1 MPSRLAQ
8 LFRKSYIPHSPIL
21 RQAFLSSP
29 RRLIRMPMAHSQAL
43 QTAASPDL
51 RTSTRSLEDLQL
63 ESSFTSELPGDPILK
78 NRRRQVEGAFYS
90 YASPTA
96 TNTEPSTVAFSPE
109 VAQIIGLDPEECR
122 RPEFAAIF
130 SGNAPVPQGVRP
142 YAQNYGGHQFGM
154 WAGQLGD
161 GRAISL
167 GQAVGPD
174 GLPYEL
180 QLKGAGETPYS
191 RMADGRA
198 VMRSS
203 VREFVASEAMHHLG
217 IPTTRALSLVGTG
230 DKVLRDMFY
239 NGNAKYEPGAVVCR
253 VSPSFVRFGTFQ
265 LPAMRGGDQLPLV
278 RTLADYVIRHLYPH
292 LEGKA
297 DNYAELLREVVR
309 RTASL
314 VAQWQAV
321 GFVHGVGNTDNF
333 SILGETIDYGP
344 YGFLE
349 RFDPDFTPNTT
360 DLSGRRYTYR
370 NQTMIGHWNSAQL
383 ANAFI
388 TGGLLDQAT
397 AQEIV
402 DSYADIMT
410 EQYTSRMAR
419 KLGLREYRKE
429 LAVGLITLMYED
441 KADFTN
447 TFRAM
452 AAVSADDEPS
462 TVPAAL
468 DEALEGLPAER
479 QGAWGKWLDEY
490 RAQLRAEGRS
500 AEERQREQ
508 NSANPCYVPRNQV
521 MQEAIR
527 EAEAGN
533 FQEVKDLMQVLERP
547 FDEQPGAEKYRVAAP
562 REVRMGVELLSCSS

>member
-1 MPSRLAQ
+1 MPAIHSRAVQTEAAQ
-8 LFRKSYIPHSPIL
+8 QQKTGLK
-21 RQAFLSSP
+21 
-29 RRLIRMPMAHSQAL
+29 
-43 QTAASPDL
+43 
-51 RTSTRSLEDLQL
+51 SLEDLQL
-63 ESSFTSELPGDPILK
+63 ESTFTAELPGDPNTK

-90 YASPTA
+90 YASPTP
-96 TNTEPSTVAFSPE
+96 TNTEPCTVAYSPE
-109 VAQIIGLDPEECR
+109 VAQMIGLDPEECQ
-122 RPEFAAIF
+122 RPEFAAVF

-174 GLPYEL
+174 GTPYEL

-203 VREFVASEAMHHLG
+203 VREFIASEAMFYLG

-239 NGNAKYEPGAVVCR
+239 NGNAAYEPGAVVCR

-265 LPAMRGGDQLPLV
+265 LPALRGGDQLPLV
-278 RTLADYVIRHLYPH
+278 RQLADYVIRHLYSH
-292 LEGKA
+292 LEDKA
-297 DNYAELLREVVR
+297 DKHAEVLREIVR

-360 DLSGRRYTYR
+360 DLSGRRYSYR
-370 NQTMIGHWNSAQL
+370 NQTMIGHWNIAQL

-388 TGGLLDQAT
+388 AGGIVDQPT

-410 EQYTSRMAR
+410 EQYTTRMAR
-419 KLGLREYRKE
+419 KLGLKEYRKE
-429 LAVGLITLMYED
+429 LAVGLITLMYEE

-452 AAVSADDEPS
+452 SSVSASDEPG
-462 TVPAAL
+462 TVPEKL
-468 DEALEGLPAER
+468 EQALEGLTVDR
-479 QGAWGKWLDEY
+479 YKAWGKWLDEY
-490 RAQLRAEGRS
+490 RSHLKAEGRS
-500 AEERQREQ
+500 DEERRREQ
-508 NSANPCYVPRNQV
+508 DAVNPCYVPRNQV
-521 MQEAIR
+521 MQEVIKD
-527 EAEAGN
+527 AEAGN
-533 FQEVKDLMQVLERP
+533 DEGVNDLMRVLQRP
-547 FDEQPGAEKYRVAAP
+547 FEEQPGAEKYKVAAP
-562 REVRMGVELLSCSS
+562 KEIRMGVELLSCSS